1 MLRAMLPTTHILWA
15 RQPVAPGGASLGD
28 SAIATPDLAALG
40 LPDSAPYD
48 PDGSGPGARQL
59 GRVIGERWK
68 APAGR
73 VRVTAGASEANAV
86 VLASLLRP
94 GDEVL
99 IESPGYEPHRLGAG
113 LVGANVRT
121 FRRPLGA
128 PAGAIAEAV
137 ERALTP
143 ATRVVVVSHMHNPSG
158 APLEEAD
165 LAGLERLAAARGFRI
180 LADETFRDC
189 DPTQPLGTIASR
201 GPCWITTSSLTKSYG
216 LGGLRVGWIAAD
228 DATLG
233 QCGDVHDNLSAEP
246 SALSV
251 SLALALAPHLDDLR
265 ARTHRILATNRA
277 AWLAFLGRQP
287 MLHAPAASR
296 STCTWIQFAESG
308 RGDAFSEFAL
318 ERFRL
323 RIVPGRYFGD
333 PSGVRITLG
342 AEPERF
348 APALHLLE
356 QAAAAFAAASSDA
369 GVRVGADTPESA

>member
-1 MLRAMLPTTHILWA
+1 MIPATHILWA
-15 RQPVAPGGASLGD
+15 RQPVPPGGASLGD

-40 LPDSAPYD
+40 LPDSVPYD

-59 GRVIGERWK
+59 GRVIGQRWN

-94 GDEVL
+94 GDDVL

-113 LVGANVRT
+113 LMGARVRS
-121 FRRPLGA
+121 FRRPLGV
-128 PAGAIAEAV
+128 PAGAIVAAV

-143 ATRVVVVSHMHNPSG
+143 ATRVLVVSHMHNPSG
-158 APLEEAD
+158 AALEEAD
-165 LAGLERLAAARGFRI
+165 LAGLERLAIDRGFRI

-189 DPTQPLGTIASR
+189 DPSQPLDTIASR
-201 GPCWITTSSLTKSYG
+201 NPCWITTSSLTKSYG

-228 DATLG
+228 EATLD

-251 SLALALAPHLDDLR
+251 SLALALVPHLDQLR
-265 ARTHRILATNRA
+265 ARTHRILAINRA
-277 AWLAFLGRQP
+277 AWLAFLATHP
-287 MLHAPAASR
+287 ILNVPAPSR
-296 STCTWIQFAESG
+296 STCSWVQFAEPG

-318 ERFRL
+318 ERFNL

-333 PSGVRITLG
+333 SAGVRVTLG

-356 QAAAAFAAASSDA
+356 RATAAFAAADA
-369 GVRVGADTPESA
+369 PAGLRVGADTPESA

>member
-1 MLRAMLPTTHILWA
+1 MLSAMLPGTHILWA
-15 RQPVAPGGASLGD
+15 RQEVPPGGASLGN

-59 GRVIGERWK
+59 GRVLGERWK
-68 APAGR
+68 APGGR

-86 VLASLLRP
+86 VLATLLRH
-94 GDEVL
+94 GDDVL
-99 IESPGYEPHRLGAG
+99 VESPGYEPHRLGAG
-113 LVGANVRT
+113 LIGAQVRT

-128 PAGAIAEAV
+128 PAGALAESVA
-137 ERALTP
+137 RALTP

-165 LAGLERLAAARGFRI
+165 LAGLEQLAVDRGFRI
-180 LADETFRDC
+180 LADETFRDA
-189 DPTQPLGTIASR
+189 DPAQPLGTIASR

-228 DATLG
+228 EATLAR
-233 QCGDVHDNLSAEP
+233 CGDVHDNLSAEP

-251 SLALALAPHLDDLR
+251 SLALALAPHLDGLR
-265 ARTHRILATNRA
+265 ARAHRILAANRA
-277 AWLAFLGRQP
+277 AWLAFLGRQSF
-287 MLHAPAASR
+287 LHAPAPSR
-296 STCTWIQFAESG
+296 STCTWIQFPESG

-333 PSGVRITLG
+333 SAGVRITLG
-342 AEPERF
+342 AEPEQF
-348 APALHLLE
+348 TPALHLLE
-356 QAAAAFAAASSDA
+356 QATAAFAAVSADA
-369 GVRVGADTPESA
+369 GLRVGADTPEPA